1 MTTTHPSPAPSTPPR
16 RPAPALLVLAAAAA
30 AAAAVDLIVLGV
42 ARSAGADMVVR
53 VSGAAPHPVDAADVA
68 AAASVV
74 PMLAGTVLAVL
85 LGLAAR
91 SRAALVLRL
100 AQVIG
105 GGLGVLSALGPLT
118 SESSPGTRA
127 ALAVMHAVVGLAV
140 VAGLEPLRRRA
151 AQRQAREW

>member
-1 MTTTHPSPAPSTPPR
+1 MTTTHPSPAPSTPTR

-53 VSGAAPHPVDAADVA
+53 VSGAAPHPVDAADV